1 MESALSV
8 FPFWKLRYEKY
19 LFLDV
24 LLYIDYK
31 NALEFMFKLSIDA
44 RKFLHSNISSINNAY
59 NNEGLI
65 IHDIKFTFEGIQKL
79 QKLYFSVI

>member
-1 MESALSV
+1 MERTMQS

-19 LFLDV
+19 HFLDV

-31 NALEFMFKLSIDA
+31 DALEFMFKLSSEA
-44 RKFLHSNISSINNAY
+44 RKFLYLNILSFNNSY

-65 IHDIKFTFEGIQKL
+65 IHEIKYNFEGI
-79 QKLYFSVI
+79 